1 MRLVT
6 RFISVIGYPLKHSVS
21 PDFQQ
26 AALDYYKLDIRYEAR
41 EVKVA
46 DLLSAIIRL
55 RQPRNLGANITVPY
69 KETVL
74 QLIDEVDDFASMVG
88 AVNTIVNRD
97 GKLVGFNTDAHGFL
111 KALNDDAKFEPEN
124 KRALILGA
132 GGAARAVAFALLQE
146 KVSSLIICNRTLEK
160 AGGLADSLA
169 KQATNNKMST
179 EISAVLWQG
188 SKLAEELQNCH
199 LIVNCTSLGMKSSPY
214 EEESPLASDL
224 IPKDALVYDL
234 VYNPPE
240 TPLLRMAREAG
251 ANTIGGLPMLVYQ
264 GAASFKIWTGREA
277 PLDIMFSSARQ
288 ALIKIGG

>member
-1 MRLVT
+1 VT
-6 RFISVIGYPLKHSVS
+6 QLIGVIGYPLKHSVS

-55 RQPRNLGANITVPY
+55 RQPRNLGANITAPY
-69 KETVL
+69 KETTL
-74 QLIDEVDDFASMVG
+74 HLIDEVDNFASLVG

-97 GKLVGFNTDAHGFL
+97 GKLVGFNTDAYGFL

-124 KRALILGA
+124 KRAVVLGA
-132 GGAARAVAFALLQE
+132 GGVARAVALALLQE

-169 KQATNNKMST
+169 KQATNNKTST

-199 LIVNCTSLGMKSSPY
+199 LIVNCTSLGMKGSSH

-277 PLDIMFSSARQ
+277 PLDIMFSAARQ
-288 ALIKIGG
+288 ALINIGG